1 MPGVYDLAYRFAAAV
16 GIGLLIGAERERR
29 KGEGAS
35 RSAAGIRTFMI
46 ASLSGGVSLA
56 LGGVPLLAIAFLGV
70 AGLCAI
76 GYMRTE
82 EKDPGLTTET
92 ALLLTVLLGGFALKE
107 PVTASALAVT
117 VAIALMAR
125 TRIHHFIRDVLS
137 EEELTDALIFAAA
150 ALVVLPLVPDRYV
163 GPFSAGG
170 HLAVRLLGPRFGL
183 PLAGLASGFV
193 SSVATIASMGARAR
207 KDPLISRPAAAGAV
221 LSLSL
226 IHIS

>member
-1 MPGVYDLAYRFAAAV
+1 MPGVYDLAYRFAAAL

-29 KGEGAS
+29 KGEGPS
-35 RSAAGIRTFMI
+35 RSPAGIRTFMI
-46 ASLSGGVSLA
+46 ASLSGGVSFV
-56 LGGVPLLAIAFLGV
+56 LGSVPLLAITFLGV

-82 EKDPGLTTET
+82 EQDPGLTTET

-137 EEELTDALIFAAA
+137 EEELTDALD
-150 ALVVLPLVPDRYV
+150 LR
-163 GPFSAGG
+163 GCRAGG
-170 HLAVRLLGPRFGL
+170 T
-183 PLAGLASGFV
+183 
-193 SSVATIASMGARAR
+193 SVGS
-207 KDPLISRPAAAGAV
+207 
-221 LSLSL
+221 
-226 IHIS
+226 